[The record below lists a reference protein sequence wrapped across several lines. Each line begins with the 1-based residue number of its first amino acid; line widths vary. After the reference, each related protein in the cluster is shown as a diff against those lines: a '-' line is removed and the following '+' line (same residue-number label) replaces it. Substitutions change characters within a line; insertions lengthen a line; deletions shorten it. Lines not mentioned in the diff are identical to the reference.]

1 MIYKTCEKCGA
12 KPSGFPQRPRKGK
25 DAVGFRKHSEAGGCS
40 AGSGTQRSGACGDA
54 DPGEKCDCRKR
65 VRDDKEKPEEGGSC
79 GERSIGIS
87 TTYSR
92 NR

>member
-1 MIYKTCEKCGA
+1 MYYEKCDRCGA
-12 KPSGFPQRPRKGK
+12 
-25 DAVGFRKHSEAGGCS
+25 HL
-40 AGSGTQRSGACGDA
+40 